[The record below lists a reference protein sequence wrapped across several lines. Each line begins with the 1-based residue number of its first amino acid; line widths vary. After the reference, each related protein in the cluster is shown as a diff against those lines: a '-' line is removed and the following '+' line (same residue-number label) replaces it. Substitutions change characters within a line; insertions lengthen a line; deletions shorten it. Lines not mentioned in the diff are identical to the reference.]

1 MLPNLGLVPVN
12 MESFNYRDSRGEGRN
27 LNESPD

>member
-12 MESFNYRDSRGEGRN
+12 MKTFNYRYSRGLN
-27 LNESPD
+27 LNECPD